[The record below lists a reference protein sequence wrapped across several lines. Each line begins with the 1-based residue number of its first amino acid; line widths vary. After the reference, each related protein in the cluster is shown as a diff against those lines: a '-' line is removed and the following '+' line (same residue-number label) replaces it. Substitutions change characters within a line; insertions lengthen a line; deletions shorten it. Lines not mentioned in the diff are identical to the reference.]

1 MKSRHGK
8 KKRLTAA
15 AVLLGILVI
24 GWAVISYAAEDEYK
38 VHHNITID
46 LGGGTCDKIYYQSQ
60 IDNGDNARQ
69 WNDDLRI
76 GEYLADRYGEYHTI
90 IDYKASVPKADAVTS
105 NYYDCVGVTPYVRI
119 GAVSRDGYILKGWEV
134 SGDKGWHTD
143 YGKNGIRVEIG
154 AYTEEDIVIKAIW
167 ERQTFTVHYSAG
179 VAADRGIK
187 AYLPDDEDA
196 YYGRGDELTG
206 FTEGASADNGLIF
219 TGWSFDRYGDSG
231 ILEPEDL
238 SDYNKDVTVYA
249 IWDYIIT
256 FDNNTDAEVTGYME
270 NITSKLG
277 SRIRLKGSSLSRKG
291 YYLSGWNTKS
301 DDTGKFYSTMSV
313 VDLTPDDSGKAVLYA
328 IWQPIFY
335 EVHLYCNK
343 PEESSEMM
351 KIIDNSDWDWYEDEG
366 YYSRFYTYD
375 EEDELPCVSQLYS
388 LTGWTGLGWE
398 TEDGTYVEG
407 GMHGKLNLADKLGAV
422 VDMSAVWKENIYNI
436 NIDSNG
442 GYDAGSTIITG
453 YEKENELPDPPLRPG
468 YDFDSWN
475 TEEDGKGT
483 KYENKDVVS
492 KLVEDDGGNMTI
504 YAQWKKKKKLCLKV
518 SSNSYLKSLIN
529 PAAEA
534 LAKNWFGKNNN
545 TLVENMM
552 NKSDK
557 DCVQVWSVSREGI
570 SRTR

>member
-15 AVLLGILVI
+15 VVLLGILVI

-60 IDNGDNARQ
+60 IDNGDNAGQ

-351 KIIDNSDWDWYEDEG
+351 KIIDLDRTYHKIDRSRSFFFHHCSNCYIGSFLIYQLNSF
-366 YYSRFYTYD
+366 RQIF
-375 EEDELPCVSQLYS
+375 
-388 LTGWTGLGWE
+388 
-398 TEDGTYVEG
+398 
-407 GMHGKLNLADKLGAV
+407 
-422 VDMSAVWKENIYNI
+422 
-436 NIDSNG
+436 
-442 GYDAGSTIITG
+442 
-453 YEKENELPDPPLRPG
+453 
-468 YDFDSWN
+468 
-475 TEEDGKGT
+475 
-483 KYENKDVVS
+483 
-492 KLVEDDGGNMTI
+492 
-504 YAQWKKKKKLCLKV
+504 
-518 SSNSYLKSLIN
+518 
-529 PAAEA
+529 
-534 LAKNWFGKNNN
+534 
-545 TLVENMM
+545 
-552 NKSDK
+552 
-557 DCVQVWSVSREGI
+557 
-570 SRTR
+570 

>member
-15 AVLLGILVI
+15 VVLLGILVI

-60 IDNGDNARQ
+60 IDNGDNAGQ

-277 SRIRLKGSSLSRKG
+277 TPKGGYYEAKSCAFDGMDKFWYYDSFTLQGYQKNGVDVVYSVTFMDDTVKTKEGIKIGDSKDKVTSAYGSSYK
-291 YYLSGWNTKS
+291 
-301 DDTGKFYSTMSV
+301 
-313 VDLTPDDSGKAVLYA
+313 
-328 IWQPIFY
+328 
-335 EVHLYCNK
+335 
-343 PEESSEMM
+343 EE
-351 KIIDNSDWDWYEDEG
+351 
-366 YYSRFYTYD
+366 
-375 EEDELPCVSQLYS
+375 
-388 LTGWTGLGWE
+388 
-398 TEDGTYVEG
+398 
-407 GMHGKLNLADKLGAV
+407 
-422 VDMSAVWKENIYNI
+422 
-436 NIDSNG
+436 NG
-442 GYDAGSTIITG
+442 QI
-453 YEKENELPDPPLRPG
+453 
-468 YDFDSWN
+468 
-475 TEEDGKGT
+475 
-483 KYENKDVVS
+483 KYES
-492 KLVEDDGGNMTI
+492 GNMVLSFAI
-504 YAQWKKKKKLCLKV
+504 
-518 SSNSYLKSLIN
+518 
-529 PAAEA
+529 
-534 LAKNWFGKNNN
+534 
-545 TLVENMM
+545 
-552 NKSDK
+552 K
-557 DCVQVWSVSREGI
+557 DNAVTSIVYSVK
-570 SRTR
+570 